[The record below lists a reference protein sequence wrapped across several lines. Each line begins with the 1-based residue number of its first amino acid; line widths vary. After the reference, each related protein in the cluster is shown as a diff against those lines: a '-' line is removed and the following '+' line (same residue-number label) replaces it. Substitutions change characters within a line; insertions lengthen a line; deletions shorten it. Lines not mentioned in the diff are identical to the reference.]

1 MLSTE
6 NCTSNNPA
14 TSAPIR
20 VSVIPS
26 VAPSVSIVASANP
39 ICSGTAVTFTATPTN
54 GGTSPQYQWYL
65 GNTPIAGEVRNTYVT
80 NALVND
86 DEISVE
92 MFHGIVQGEMSGDAG
107 YQAWADQE
115 TDPEVEKLLR
125 LNGREE
131 TIHAGRV
138 NQVLEIL
145 SR

>member
-1 MLSTE
+1 M
-6 NCTSNNPA
+6 P
-14 TSAPIR
+14 
-20 VSVIPS
+20 
-26 VAPSVSIVASANP
+26 
-39 ICSGTAVTFTATPTN
+39 
-54 GGTSPQYQWYL
+54 
-65 GNTPIAGEVRNTYVT
+65 
-80 NALVND
+80 